1 MAKNLVIV
9 ESPAKAKTI
18 EKFLGKDFQVLSSYG
33 HVRDLQKEDLSIDV
47 KNGFKPLY
55 IILPDKQKIVS
66 ELKKLSKQAETT
78 WLATDEDR
86 EGEAIAWH
94 LAEALN
100 LDIKKTKRIVFH
112 EITKTAILEA
122 IENPRSLDVNLVDA
136 QQARRVLDRLVGYRL
151 SPLLWKKVKPA
162 LSAGRVQS
170 VAVRLIVEREDDI
183 NQFTSTSEFRVNGLF
198 EAGKDSLNAELN
210 ERFENER
217 ESMMFLDKIK
227 DSAFSVGKIEIKPG
241 TRNPAPPFTTSTLQQ
256 EAARKLGFSVSQ
268 TMTIA
273 QQLYEAGL
281 ITYMRTDSV
290 NLSKLAIGTIKE
302 EIEKSFGPEYS
313 KSRQFA
319 TKSKGAQEAHEAIRP
334 TYASNREIEGPA
346 AQKKLYELIWKR
358 TVASQMSEAK
368 IERTSIQID
377 ISGAQQYFVARGE
390 VIIFDGFL
398 KVYEESRDD
407 DASDEDKGQLPKL
420 KEGQKLSSQNIV
432 AEQRFS
438 QQPPRYSEA
447 SLVKKLEDLGIGRP
461 STYAPTISTI
471 QRREY
476 VIKESR
482 QPVERKYISLVLAKG
497 AIKRT
502 VETEKFGSEKNKLF
516 PTDLGIIVTKFLI
529 EHFLNIIDYN
539 FTANIEKDFDEIADG
554 KKKWN
559 VLIANFYKDFDPQV
573 INIDK
578 TTGKYHGERLLG
590 VDPATKKNVYT
601 KLGPFGPMAQI
612 GESTDE
618 EKPRFAGLL
627 KGQTIDGVT
636 LEEALALFCFPKIL
650 GESDGNEVVVS
661 VGRFGPYVRFEGK
674 FYSIP
679 RDINP
684 TQVNLATAL
693 EIVANKQEK
702 DRNSVLKTF
711 KEDAELQIVKGRFGP
726 YIKYKGKNYPLGK
739 GRKYDT
745 LSCAEILEI
754 VKEHPEKPARNQ
766 KSAKASKAKKFA
778 VKDKP
783 ATKKKATTSTAKK
796 TTAKKTT
803 TENPTAEKTTAK
815 KTTAKKT
822 TAKKATAKKTTAKKA
837 TVAKTKTK

>member
-55 IILPDKQKIVS
+55 IILPDKQKIIS
-66 ELKKLSKQAETT
+66 ELKKLSKLAETT

-122 IENPRSLDVNLVDA
+122 IDNPRSLDLNLVDA
-136 QQARRVLDRLVGYRL
+136 QQARRILDRLVGYRL

-170 VAVRLIVEREDDI
+170 VAVRLIVEREDEI
-183 NQFTSTSEFRVNGLF
+183 NQFTSTSEFRVNGVF

-217 ESMMFLDKIK
+217 DSMMFLDKIK
-227 DSAFSVGKIEIKPG
+227 ESAFSVGKIEIKPG

-290 NLSKLAIGTIKE
+290 NLSKLALGSIKE
-302 EIEKSFGPEYS
+302 EIEKSFGKEYS
-313 KSRQFA
+313 KTRQFT

-334 TYASNREIEGPA
+334 TYANNREIEGPS
-346 AQKKLYELIWKR
+346 AQKRLYELIWKR

-377 ISGAQQYFVARGE
+377 ITGVQQLFVARGE
-390 VIIFDGFL
+390 VVVFDGFL

-407 DASDEDKGQLPKL
+407 DSSDEDKGQLPKL
-420 KEGQKLSSQNIV
+420 NEGQKLSHRQIV

-482 QPVERKYISLVLAKG
+482 QPVERKYISLVLTKG

-516 PTDLGIIVTKFLI
+516 PTDLGIIVTKFLM
-529 EHFLNIIDYN
+529 EHFKNIFDYN
-539 FTANIEKDFDEIADG
+539 FTATIEKDFDEIADG

-559 VLIANFYKDFDPQV
+559 ALIANFYKDFDPQV

-590 VDPATKKNVYT
+590 IDPETKKNVYT
-601 KLGPFGPMAQI
+601 KLGPYGPMAQI
-612 GESTDE
+612 GESSDE

-627 KGQTIDGVT
+627 KGQTIDGVS
-636 LEEALALFCFPKIL
+636 LEEALALFCFPKII
-650 GESDGNEVVVS
+650 GESDGKEVVVS
-661 VGRFGPYVRFEGK
+661 VGRFGPYVRFDSK

-684 TQVNLATAL
+684 TQVTLPKAL
-693 EIVANKQEK
+693 EIIANKQEK

-711 KEDAELQIVKGRFGP
+711 TEEPELQIVKGRFGP
-726 YIKYKGKNYPLGK
+726 YIKFKGKNYPLGK
-739 GRKYDT
+739 GKKYDT
-745 LSCAEILEI
+745 LSVTEILDI
-754 VKEHPEKPARNQ
+754 VKEHPEKPSRKPKN
-766 KSAKASKAKKFA
+766 AKTSKAAKTKKGASK
-778 VKDKP
+778 VP
-783 ATKKKATTSTAKK
+783 AEQKKKAA
-796 TTAKKTT
+796 
-803 TENPTAEKTTAK
+803 P
-815 KTTAKKT
+815 
-822 TAKKATAKKTTAKKA
+822 KATAKKAATKKTAVKKSTAKTTTSSKP
-837 TVAKTKTK
+837 TVAKTKKK